1 MYKNIF
7 VSSGFHIGIILL
19 SIFTFPFIAK
29 KPLDISPLVSIELIQ
44 ISDTT
49 NIPYAPKAKKIIE
62 KIKKENEKLVSDQ
75 APPKKIKKDK
85 TKIVDLDK
93 KKEKI
98 KKDKTKIVDLDKKN
112 EKIEEIAAKKTP
124 TPENKK
130 DKVKK
135 KKLKAIPTP
144 DKKKEKI
151 KLEEEKKQK
160 PSKEIKK
167 DKLLKKI
174 VETKKPNIEEAKVK
188 QVSEFEK
195 KELFDLNNIAALIDK
210 SKEDLAETT
219 KKTNKITQSKDVS
232 MDSSKL
238 TLSEED
244 ALKAQIFTCWSVP
257 IGLPYSEDLLVRV
270 KLNLKPDGTVQKLEM
285 LDHVKMNTPGQE
297 MFRTLADSVRR
308 AIQLCNPLKV
318 PTSGYERWKNMILN
332 FDARDMLG
340 G

>member
-1 MYKNIF
+1 M
-7 VSSGFHIGIILL
+7 
-19 SIFTFPFIAK
+19 
-29 KPLDISPLVSIELIQ
+29 DIPPLVSIELIQ
-44 ISDTT
+44 ISATT

-62 KIKKENEKLVSDQ
+62 KVKKENEKLVSDQ

-85 TKIVDLDK
+85 NKIIDLDK
-93 KKEKI
+93 KK
-98 KKDKTKIVDLDKKN
+98 

-130 DKVKK
+130 EKIKK
-135 KKLKAIPTP
+135 IKPQGIPTP

-174 VETKKPNIEEAKVK
+174 VETRKPNVEDTKVK

-195 KELFDLNNIAALIDK
+195 KDLFDPNNIAALIDK

-219 KKTNKITQSKDVS
+219 KKTNKITQSKDIS

>member
-1 MYKNIF
+1 MYKSIF
-7 VSSGFHIGIILL
+7 ISSSFHIGVILL

-29 KPLDISPLVSIELIQ
+29 KPLDIPPLVSIELIQ
-44 ISDTT
+44 ISATT

-62 KIKKENEKLVSDQ
+62 KVKKENEKLVSEQ

-85 TKIVDLDK
+85 NKIIDLDK

-98 KKDKTKIVDLDKKN
+98 K
-112 EKIEEIAAKKTP
+112 EIAAKKTP

-130 DKVKK
+130 EKIKK
-135 KKLKAIPTP
+135 KKPQGIPTP

-174 VETKKPNIEEAKVK
+174 VETRKPNVEDAKVK

-195 KELFDLNNIAALIDK
+195 KDLFDPNNIAALIDK

-219 KKTNKITQSKDVS
+219 KKTNKITQSKDIS

-285 LDHVKMNTPGQE
+285 LDHVKMNTPGKE